1 MNDGMTIAK
10 AESKPRFVFTVF
22 TATYNRE
29 HTLERVYES
38 LNAQTFRDFE
48 WVVGDDGST
57 DNTEAVIR
65 KWQHEAGFPIHY
77 FKQEHAGK
85 HFVYNR
91 AVREASG
98 EYFVEVD
105 SDDAIK
111 PQALERAH
119 YHWEQIPAIERN
131 KYFAVL
137 FFCEDEEGGRVG
149 NQFPYNPIDY
159 DYRTFNYSRIYRS
172 EKLRCIRTVT
182 LRQCPFSESV
192 RDSYIP
198 ESVVF
203 CEIAKKYR
211 ARFSNEVLRIYY
223 QDVPSIMRQP
233 VHPMRNLDGL
243 RFAILYTL
251 NNDLDFFFQ
260 RPLDFIRKAM
270 NFARF
275 SMHFRISMAKQ
286 YTSLTGKWSRLL
298 WSMMLPLAIPVFYLD
313 IVRGNT
319 PEAARRAREAAL
331 TASPGEAI

>member
-1 MNDGMTIAK
+1 MNYVTTIAK
-10 AESKPRFVFTVF
+10 RDHKLRFIFTVF
-22 TATYNRE
+22 TATYNRA
-29 HTLERVYES
+29 HTLSRVYKS
-38 LNAQTFRDFE
+38 LKAQTFTDFE

-57 DNTEAVIR
+57 DDTASLIKE
-65 KWQHEAGFPIHY
+65 WQIDAGFPIHY
-77 FKQEHAGK
+77 FKQSHAGK

-98 EYFVEVD
+98 EYFLEVD

-111 PQALERAH
+111 PNALDRAH
-119 YHWEQIPAIERN
+119 HHWEQIPAIERN

-137 FFCEDEEGGRVG
+137 FFCEDEEGVRIG
-149 NQFPYNPIDY
+149 NLFPHDPMDF
-159 DYRTFNYSRIYRS
+159 DYRTFNYSQIYRS
-172 EKLRCIRTVT
+172 EKLRCIRTAT
-182 LRQCPFSESV
+182 LRQYPFSESV
-192 RDSYIP
+192 QDSYIP

-203 CEIAKKYR
+203 CEIAKKYK

-223 QDVPSIMRQP
+223 QDVPSIMREP

-275 SMHFRISMAKQ
+275 SLHFRISMAQQ
-286 YTSLTGKWSRLL
+286 YASLTGKWSRTL
-298 WSMMLPLAIPVFYLD
+298 WLMMMPLAIIVFCLD
-313 IVRGNT
+313 ILRGNT
-319 PEAARRAREAAL
+319 PEAARRAKEAAL
-331 TASPGEAI
+331 TASPEKVA

>member
-1 MNDGMTIAK
+1 MNDSETIANL
-10 AESKPRFVFTVF
+10 EPKPRFIFTVF
-22 TATYNRE
+22 TATYNRA
-29 HTLERVYES
+29 HTLSRVYES
-38 LNAQTFRDFE
+38 LKAQTFSDFE

-57 DNTEAVIR
+57 DNTQSLINE
-65 KWQHEAGFPIHY
+65 WQTNASFRIHY
-77 FKQEHAGK
+77 FKQVHAGK

-98 EYFVEVD
+98 EYFLEVD

-111 PQALERAH
+111 PYALERAY
-119 YHWEQIPAIERN
+119 YHWEQIPAIQRD
-131 KYFAVL
+131 KYFAIL
-137 FFCEDEEGGRVG
+137 FFCEDEEGVRVG
-149 NQFPYNPIDY
+149 NQFTHDPIDF
-159 DYRTFNYSRIYRS
+159 DYRAFNYSQIYRS
-172 EKLRCIRTVT
+172 EKLRCIRTST
-182 LRQCPFSESV
+182 LKHYPFSESV
-192 RDSYIP
+192 QDSYIP

-203 CEIAKKYR
+203 CEIAKKYK

-223 QDVPSIMRQP
+223 QDVPSIMRKP

-275 SMHFRISMAKQ
+275 SMHFRISIVQQ
-286 YTSLTGKWSRLL
+286 YVLLNGMWSKLL
-298 WSMMLPLAIPVFYLD
+298 WSIMFPLAIVVFCFD

-319 PEAARRAREAAL
+319 PEAAKRAREASLIDPA
-331 TASPGEAI
+331 